1 MSLLEVRIF
10 VMILLFGLTML
21 IGYGPVFLFHLW
33 QKKRGTLLLPDQDLS
48 SKHAKIL
55 HLLLVFGGGVLLAT
69 CFVHMIPE
77 ITENYESFMS
87 RKNNGSSENEGLLGD
102 DEKKDKV
109 PWVEICVCIGL
120 FITYLIDTSVVMAI
134 EKSTSHQQ
142 RNEMNLPENNL
153 DNENEDSGANV
164 QILSYRTRF
173 FKGLIIVIAFLAHSI
188 FDGVAIG
195 LQSTTTSIWTVF
207 FAICLHKFVVVFAI
221 GFELFQKTAS
231 LTLTCIHLAIFSATS
246 PFGILLTLILEQDGL
261 AEDGSLTIILFSAIA
276 TGAILYIVFLEIL
289 RTEPPAGI
297 NGLVHLTTLV
307 AGFTL
312 MSVISIVVGDG
323 D

>member
-1 MSLLEVRIF
+1 
-10 VMILLFGLTML
+10 MILLFGLTML
-21 IGYGPVFLFHLW
+21 I
-33 QKKRGTLLLPDQDLS
+33 
-48 SKHAKIL
+48 
-55 HLLLVFGGGVLLAT
+55 VFGGGVLLAT
-69 CFVHMIPE
+69 CFVHTIPE

-87 RKNNGSSENEGLLGD
+87 RKNNGPSESEGLLGD

-120 FITYLIDTSVVMAI
+120 FITYLIDT
-134 EKSTSHQQ
+134 
-142 RNEMNLPENNL
+142 
-153 DNENEDSGANV
+153 
-164 QILSYRTRF
+164 
-173 FKGLIIVIAFLAHSI
+173 
-188 FDGVAIG
+188 
-195 LQSTTTSIWTVF
+195 
-207 FAICLHKFVVVFAI
+207 
-221 GFELFQKTAS
+221 

-297 NGLVHLTTLV
+297 NGLVQLTTLV

-312 MSVISIVVGDG
+312 MSVISIFVGDG
-323 D
+323 DLSEKANSIMYF